1 CDRGPSF
8 VVASGTK
15 SGPARFVFASED
27 GTISGWNP
35 TVAATQAVVGVDNS
49 AGGAV
54 YKGLAIASTAAGDR
68 LYATNFH
75 AGTVEVFDAGFHPVL
90 AGFTDADT
98 GWNPAANTD
107 RKSTRLNSS
116 HDQRSYAGSC
126 L

>member
-1 CDRGPSF
+1 QRAKRPLIPRRCWRY
-8 VVASGTK
+8 
-15 SGPARFVFASED
+15 PAPTRALN
-27 GTISGWNP
+27 ISLHDALP
-35 TVAATQAVVGVDNS
+35 I
-49 AGGAV
+49 

-68 LYATNFH
+68 LYATNFR

-98 GWNPAANTD
+98 GWNPASNTD